1 MTIATESRGVVE
13 GKEEGREE
21 GREEVILFILGELRR
36 HLDKGRLFRES
47 ILLIR
52 IRFHT
57 ILILIYVRSSL
68 FVNIFLLSF

>member
-1 MTIATESRGVVE
+1 ME

-21 GREEVILFILGELRR
+21 GREEVTLFIVGELGR
-36 HLDKGRLFRES
+36 HMHKGRLLRES

-57 ILILIYVRSSL
+57 ILILI
-68 FVNIFLLSF
+68 

>member
-1 MTIATESRGVVE
+1 ME

-21 GREEVILFILGELRR
+21 GREEVTLFIVGELGR
-36 HLDKGRLFRES
+36 HMHKGRLLRES